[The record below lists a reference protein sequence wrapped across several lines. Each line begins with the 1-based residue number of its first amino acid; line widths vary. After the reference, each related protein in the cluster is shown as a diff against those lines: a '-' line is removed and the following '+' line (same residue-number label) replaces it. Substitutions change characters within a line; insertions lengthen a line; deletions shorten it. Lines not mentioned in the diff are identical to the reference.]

1 MSRDEVKSG
10 CPTDKAGPRQN
21 QSEFDLVKETVG
33 LGRVRQGR
41 TKDIV
46 WQNRVKET
54 IGLGRVRQ
62 GRTKDTAWQ
71 DE

>member
-1 MSRDEVKSG
+1 MKSG

-21 QSEFDLVKETVG
+21 QSEFGLVKETVG
-33 LGRVRQGR
+33 LGRVWQGR
-41 TKDIV
+41 TGDIV